1 MQMKSKTGNKAHAS
15 RQSSPAGCPLDRPP
29 AIMQHQQCFGSIDAE
44 KIYFSTSVFQANRT
58 AIVSKYISKYKLLVE
73 INIFSCYPLQTF
85 KTITQLN
92 LKVLVHRAS
101 IQYSFPLK
109 SKLGQIYH
117 TFGFTGHSVRK
128 GYKLPR
134 ERKSGFRPASL
145 LLCGF

>member
-1 MQMKSKTGNKAHAS
+1 MHLDSPVRQAALWTDLLPLCNISSVSVQLMQK
-15 RQSSPAGCPLDRPP
+15 
-29 AIMQHQQCFGSIDAE
+29 
-44 KIYFSTSVFQANRT
+44 KIYFSTSVFQANQT
-58 AIVSKYISKYKLLVE
+58 AIVCKYISKYKLLVE

-92 LKVLVHRAS
+92 LKVLVHRAT

-117 TFGFTGHSVRK
+117 TFGFTRHSMRK

-134 ERKSGFRPASL
+134 ERKSGFRPAPL